1 MLFTEWKLED
11 AQQVWLEEGREE
23 GIAEGEKAKALAI
36 AGNALQ
42 MGMPIAD
49 ISRLVGITEDEIK
62 KLIH

>member
-11 AQQVWLEEGREE
+11 AQQVWLEEGREA

-36 AGNALQ
+36 AENALQ

-62 KLIH
+62 KLTH